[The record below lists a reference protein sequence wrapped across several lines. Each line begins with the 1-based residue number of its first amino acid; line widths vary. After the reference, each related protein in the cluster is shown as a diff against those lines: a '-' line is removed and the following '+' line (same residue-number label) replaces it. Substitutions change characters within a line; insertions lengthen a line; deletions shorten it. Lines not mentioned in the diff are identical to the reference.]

1 LWHPVYA
8 HFKSVKQQGLLAQDI
23 TNYSK
28 RNRNLKKQETKEPHW
43 PELEEDFKQMTA

>member
-23 TNYSK
+23 ANYSK
-28 RNRNLKKQETKEPHW
+28 RNRKPKKQAQELT
-43 PELEEDFKQMTA
+43 ELEQDFLGMTT